1 MTANRTVVAE
11 DGMRIWLQRGAAGG
25 TGESG
30 RILIMVVVT

>member
-11 DGMRIWLQRGAAGG
+11 GGMRIWLQRGTSGA
-25 TGESG
+25 TGESD